1 MCTIAQRS
9 FSRTYRV
16 RTTDAM
22 RLETVRKVR
31 TVLGRVARALFRRR
45 TVGTV

>member
-1 MCTIAQRS
+1 MCTIAQRE

-16 RTTDAM
+16 RAADKS

-45 TVGTV
+45 AV

>member
-16 RTTDAM
+16 RATDAT